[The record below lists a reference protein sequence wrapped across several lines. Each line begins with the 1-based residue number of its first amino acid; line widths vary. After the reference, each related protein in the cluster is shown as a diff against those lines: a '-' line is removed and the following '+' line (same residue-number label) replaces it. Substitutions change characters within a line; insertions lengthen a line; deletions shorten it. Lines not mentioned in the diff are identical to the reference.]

1 MMSSGMT
8 SGLTSVRGVMVA
20 ASRDRLRADRIGLV
34 GLAHLAKADE
44 VRADLGGVLV
54 SGGEDQLGAG

>member
-20 ASRDRLRADRIGLV
+20 ASRDRLAPI
-34 GLAHLAKADE
+34 E
-44 VRADLGGVLV
+44 
-54 SGGEDQLGAG
+54 